1 MTEQILRFYT
11 TVVNP
16 YSSYKTLIQDMIEKG
31 YLVKH
36 LVYMPEKRELMVIY
50 EKEKKEYESKKLD

>member
-16 YSSYKTLIQDMIEKG
+16 YSSYKTLIKGMIEKG

-36 LVYMPEKRELMVIY
+36 LVYMPEKHELMVIY
-50 EKEKKEYESKKLD
+50 EKENESKKLD

>member
-16 YSSYKTLIQDMIEKG
+16 YSSYKTLIKDMIEDG

-36 LVYMPEKRELMVIY
+36 MVYMPENRELMVIY
-50 EKEKKEYESKKLD
+50 ERENESDNSKTE

>member
-16 YSSYKTLIQDMIEKG
+16 YSSYKTLINDMIEKG

-50 EKEKKEYESKKLD
+50 ERENEGKKFD